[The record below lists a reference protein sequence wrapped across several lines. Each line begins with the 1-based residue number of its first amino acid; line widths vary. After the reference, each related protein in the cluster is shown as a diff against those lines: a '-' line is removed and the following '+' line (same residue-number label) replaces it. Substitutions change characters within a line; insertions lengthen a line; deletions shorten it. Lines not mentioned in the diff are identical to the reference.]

1 MFGIFKKKK
10 SVELAAPLTGKV
22 VKLAEVPDE
31 VFSQKMVGDGL
42 AIEPTEGVL
51 VSPVDGVIK
60 QIFPTKHAVGIETK
74 EGAEI
79 LIHIGINTVE
89 LQGEGFEKLA
99 EEGDKVKVG
108 DEIIKVDLDYI
119 KENATSTITPVLIT
133 NMDDIKELKILDNQ
147 NVTSGEDKILSVE
160 VK

>member
-51 VSPVDGVIK
+51 LSPVDGVIK

-147 NVTSGEDKILSVE
+147 NVTAGEDKILSVE